1 MPLYK
6 STVYVGNDA
15 YHVIS
20 FAHVKYKRNEVA
32 DLDFKLWDNKD
43 RYEISPDMSNVS
55 DTELKFNVLIR
66 VKANLQCYE
75 LDACGTLADCA
86 SCSILSVLIIKRRI
100 LIIKQYMWNK
110 TYQVRLHTLP

>member
-6 STVYVGNDA
+6 SNLYVGNNVNC
-15 YHVIS
+15 VIS
-20 FAHVKYKRNEVA
+20 FAHVDYKRNEAA
-32 DLDFKLWDNKD
+32 DLDFKLWDNKN
-43 RYEISPDMSNVS
+43 RYEMSPDMSNV
-55 DTELKFNVLIR
+55 TEAELKFNVLIR

-86 SCSILSVLIIKRRI
+86 SCSILSVVIIKRRI
-100 LIIKQYMWNK
+100 LIVKQYMWNK